1 MPRLPR
7 RYTLRQKS
15 PNAPPRIRGA
25 LREVSDITL
34 TLADFDWAAYNEG
47 CQKAIA
53 AMKNARNPMALGNNV
68 WPAGVPFDWEAFTR
82 AAAKQEEHYKKLG
95 LIKCSEVSDRSDT
108 EPESEA
114 LETKERSMN
123 ADEYRTQDALDLL
136 GLRCAARCY
145 SWGLLEAKPYI
156 MIELRALTHDKTKL
170 RHLIEDAKRG
180 LEVWGVNGA
189 AEISYPTDSE
199 GCPCDA

>member
-15 PNAPPRIRGA
+15 PNAPPRIRRA

-114 LETKERSMN
+114 PETKDQSIVM
-123 ADEYRTQDALDLL
+123 
-136 GLRCAARCY
+136 
-145 SWGLLEAKPYI
+145 
-156 MIELRALTHDKTKL
+156 
-170 RHLIEDAKRG
+170 
-180 LEVWGVNGA
+180 
-189 AEISYPTDSE
+189 AEISYPTDAE
-199 GCPCDA
+199 GSPVEHEKLPDAVWPFGRWWPR